1 MARVIDYRDL
11 PRLMRS
17 SARGIKRAGVEALNA
32 SAFKM
37 LAPLTEQATS
47 DLKFRKANPRRAVG
61 WQVEKANVAT
71 MQAAI
76 QTRRGWLKYHL
87 SEGTRHSR
95 QGWEAGGRS
104 WLVIPADSARSW
116 AFTARGR
123 IRPNIIPQLFHVI
136 KGNKGLLLRR
146 DKRGAKDARLV
157 GILVQSAEYHEDYQ
171 AEQRVR
177 DEFMRTAPDLFRR
190 YLDNPNLRT
199 GRRGM

>member
-11 PRLMRS
+11 PRVMRS
-17 SARGIKRAGVEALNA
+17 SAKGIRRAGVEALNA

-37 LAPLTEQATS
+37 LPALTEQATS

-87 SEGTRHSR
+87 GEGTRHSR

-104 WLVIPADSARSW
+104 WLVIPVDSARKW
-116 AFTARGR
+116 AFTPKGR
-123 IRPNIIPQLFHVI
+123 IRENIVPQLFHVI
-136 KGNKGLLLRR
+136 KGDKGLLLRR
-146 DKRGAKDARLV
+146 DKRGAKEARLV
-157 GILVQSAEYHEDYQ
+157 AILVPSAQYHEDYQ
-171 AEQRVR
+171 AEQRVQ
-177 DEFMRTAPDLFRR
+177 DEFLRTAPDMFRR
-190 YLDNPNLRT
+190 YLDNPRLRT
-199 GRRGM
+199 GGRGR